1 MKCLFINTKI
11 SLKFLLISIVLL
23 SLLSS
28 KCIAAEIGIGISLE
42 ARDQILYVPIN
53 ITNNFRT
60 ELSFRYSA
68 SESESSNSTSESDNL
83 EIGIGL
89 YGIKKLYEKTQLI
102 YGCNFLYY
110 DSSYEN
116 TYTGNL
122 PPTSYSGDNTT
133 YTIAPTLGIEYFVTD
148 HISLG
153 GKAEFYYRDSEIEY
167 SSGPSSNSDRTYTGT
182 NTNLAFRYYF

>member
-1 MKCLFINTKI
+1 MKCLFICAKA
-11 SLKFLLISIVLL
+11 SLKFLLISGVLL

-42 ARDQILYVPIN
+42 SRDQIIYLPIN

-60 ELSFRYSA
+60 ELSFRYA
-68 SESESSNSTSESDNL
+68 SSENETSSYTSEDDNL

-89 YGIKKLYEKTQLI
+89 YAIKKLYEKTQLF

-110 DSSYEN
+110 DSGYESSY
-116 TYTGNL
+116 TS
-122 PPTSYSGDNTT
+122 PPSSSSGDYTS

-153 GKAEFYYRDSEIEY
+153 GKAEFYYADAEVEY
-167 SSGPSSNSDRTYTGT
+167 SSNPSSNSDRTFMGT